1 MLNCA
6 WTSGNCRMQT
16 EIFLIRHAQSHP
28 RSAVH
33 HSQWPLSE
41 LGTLQALS
49 LAALLDP
56 LEVEAVFS
64 SPFRRCMDTIAP
76 FASRRRVPV
85 TVRENLRER
94 LITTTFVSEGLK
106 DIWTR
111 SWEDFD
117 YALPGC
123 ESSRVAQIRI
133 ATEVAE
139 ICRSQ
144 AGRRIAI
151 SSHGNVIGLLLNS
164 LDGAFH
170 RPHTEQLRNPDV
182 LRLLYR
188 DGTLRWDNGFRLA
201 GLDLISTEHGA
212 TPVDRHEA
220 GAPMA
225 ETGTSARVD
234 AVEKKIF
241 GRSLPNID
249 SK

>member
-1 MLNCA
+1 
-6 WTSGNCRMQT
+6 MQT
-16 EIFLIRHAQSHP
+16 EILLIRHAQSHP
-28 RSAVH
+28 RSALH

-41 LGTLQALS
+41 VGTSQARS

-56 LEVEAVFS
+56 LDVEAVFT

-76 FASRRRVPV
+76 FASLRGVPV

-94 LITTTFVSEGLK
+94 LITTAFVSAGFK
-106 DIWTR
+106 DIWKR

-139 ICRSQ
+139 ICQSQ

-164 LDGAFH
+164 LDVAFH
-170 RPHTEQLRNPDV
+170 RPHAERLRNPDV
-182 LRLLYR
+182 LRLLYGNG
-188 DGTLRWDNGFRLA
+188 DLRWDRGFRLA
-201 GLDLISTEHGA
+201 GLDRISTEYGA
-212 TPVDRHEA
+212 TPVERH
-220 GAPMA
+220 
-225 ETGTSARVD
+225 
-234 AVEKKIF
+234 
-241 GRSLPNID
+241 
-249 SK
+249 